1 MKIKREFVTPYIT
14 FLFLVIGLSGIFRF
28 IHVLDDYTQIVHEAL
43 GLAFVIFSVLHII
56 INWRS
61 LKIHFKK
68 RMFVTSAIV
77 VLLFSVGLVIFGKL
91 HVNEE
96 RIIMEKL
103 FKAPIAN
110 VFSVLDLL
118 FFYVFFESILIPMFI
133 IIGV

>member
-1 MKIKREFVTPYIT
+1 MASLCIQSLLLFAIERVLKNMKIKREFVTPYIT

-91 HVNEE
+91 HAYPCNLQ
-96 RIIMEKL
+96 IHSQ
-103 FKAPIAN
+103 N
-110 VFSVLDLL
+110 
-118 FFYVFFESILIPMFI
+118 YMFLYNFQ
-133 IIGV
+133 